1 MKNAQ
6 LHSWYLAALLTF
18 SASLS
23 SAAGTFCFG
32 PFCTSTDS
40 RPAVPLLYADPGVR
54 IERASQGEVQYRSG
68 MELQIGDIVQTAAGY
83 AVIDYG
89 DDNVVA
95 LRDNT
100 RVQLG
105 SIKLFL
111 GEVFARISQI
121 AQRGGGQVTTD
132 ELSASV
138 KGTEYSVR
146 RSPVADAADIGNT
159 AVIVRRGRVLCE
171 DPARRWAP
179 QELPENNIF
188 QVKSGQP
195 PQPPQYVNAQAA
207 TAWADAGPSTK
218 NPRSRSRPWRASAPP
233 GTTTP
238 PSRRRCGW
246 RAPAPETARSAE
258 PSSARR
264 PPSPPFTMPIMDSGR

>member
-1 MKNAQ
+1 MKNARQ
-6 LHSWYLAALLTF
+6 LSWYLAALLTF

-23 SAAGTFCFG
+23 NAAGTFCFG
-32 PFCTSTDS
+32 PFCTSAGTDS

-54 IERASQGEVQYRSG
+54 VERSPQGEVPYRSA

-146 RSPVADAADIGNT
+146 RSPVADRADIGNT
-159 AVIVRRGRVLCE
+159 SVIVRRGRVLCE

-188 QVKSGQP
+188 QVKSGET

-207 TAWADAGPSTK
+207 TAWADDAFRRLLTPTGPRPNFNIIVPPSQPHRDP
-218 NPRSRSRPWRASAPP
+218 PRDR
-233 GTTTP
+233 TP
-238 PSRRRCGW
+238 P
-246 RAPAPETARSAE
+246 PPK
-258 PSSARR
+258 R
-264 PPSPPFTMPIMDSGR
+264 PPSTSDGPRSPG